1 MRPTVADYRTRKRM
15 ILRRPVGE
23 RPSVTAEAAGSSPV
37 VPAIFSKEIRLS
49 IHLGNNRF
57 PHKRGAFGFR
67 IAPGV
72 NLPEL
77 PREYLR
83 LLA

>member
-1 MRPTVADYRTRKRM
+1 
-15 ILRRPVGE
+15 
-23 RPSVTAEAAGSSPV
+23 
-37 VPAIFSKEIRLS
+37 
-49 IHLGNNRF
+49 LGNNRF